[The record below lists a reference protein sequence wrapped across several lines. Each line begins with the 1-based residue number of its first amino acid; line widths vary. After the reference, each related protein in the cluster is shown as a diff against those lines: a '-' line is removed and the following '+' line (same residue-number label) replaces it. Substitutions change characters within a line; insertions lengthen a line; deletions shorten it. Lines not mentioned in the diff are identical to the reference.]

1 MKEQLIDIPDPPE
14 HLLPEAQA
22 FWRRNVPILFR
33 LGLATVHDLAT
44 LSAMATCY
52 AHWIILEREFDR
64 SGEQYF
70 IETHFCPFGKRN
82 KLYDEMRRWERAFSA
97 EAQRF
102 GMTPLSRTRI
112 AKERF

>member
-1 MKEQLIDIPDPPE
+1 MTQNLIDVPDPPE
-14 HLLPEAQA
+14 RLLPEAKA

-33 LGLATVHDLAT
+33 SGLANVHDLAT

-52 AHWIILEREFDR
+52 AHWIILERKFGSSD
-64 SGEQYF
+64 EQYF

-82 KLYDEMRRWERAFSA
+82 PLYDEMCRWERAFSI

-102 GMTPLSRTRI
+102 GMTPLSRSRLVRRC
-112 AKERF
+112 K